1 MSPVITLLKRQLRNV
16 SSLRFSRCN
25 RVRII
30 GGLVKE
36 SGAFLLD
43 NSLSVTIDL
52 PLGGVKCS
60 KSVWK

>member
-1 MSPVITLLKRQLRNV
+1 M
-16 SSLRFSRCN
+16 
-25 RVRII
+25 RII

-60 KSVWK
+60 KSV

>member
-1 MSPVITLLKRQLRNV
+1 MSPLYVFQDVTECE
-16 SSLRFSRCN
+16 SLA
-25 RVRII
+25 
-30 GGLVKE
+30 VKE

-60 KSVWK
+60 KSV